1 MIMWTNKH
9 KIIQET
15 FIAVHASCI
24 QKEKKNHCTRIW
36 LVHSVT
42 QSDSHSSDKSKKD
55 YQLNLQYYCKK
66 KLYGALKIKSCTNIK
81 SSDFELSNKL
91 LS

>member
-1 MIMWTNKH
+1 MQKRRKYAMIMWTNKH

-24 QKEKKNHCTRIW
+24 QKEKKTHHSTRIW

-66 KLYGALKIKSCTNIK
+66 NGIWRP
-81 SSDFELSNKL
+81 
-91 LS
+91 